1 MRPKQVEKEA
11 EERDSVENEPAATKI
26 AEMGSRPKKQYRKR
40 DPLADYNTPPVAAE
54 NQADGPS
61 NKPKIRRDP
70 LADYNKPPVAA
81 ENQADGP
88 SNKPKKRRDP
98 LADYNK
104 PTVTKSSAAENQ
116 ADGPSNKPKKRR
128 DPLADYNK
136 PPMPKAPDTE
146 IKRTR
151 PNPLAKP
158 KPKPTTAREKNHQP
172 ASSNGPAC
180 SKKTTTTTTTT
191 TVGEKGRVVKA
202 NAAGSKSNRTETLN
216 NTPAASRQSAEP
228 NRQSPSRGGETT
240 FLCYFCS
247 KTKDVKDRHPGRLNT
262 CTQCH
267 ASYMAQ
273 VAGR

>member
-1 MRPKQVEKEA
+1 MRPKQAEKEP
-11 EERDSVENEPAATKI
+11 EERDSVENEPAGTKM
-26 AEMGSRPKKQYRKR
+26 AEMGCRPKKQYRKR
-40 DPLADYNTPPVAAE
+40 DPLADYNKT
-54 NQADGPS
+54 
-61 NKPKIRRDP
+61 
-70 LADYNKPPVAA
+70 PVAA

-104 PTVTKSSAAENQ
+104 ATVPQSSAAENQ
-116 ADGPSNKPKKRR
+116 ADGPSNKPKTRR

-136 PPMPKAPDTE
+136 PPVPKAQDVE

-158 KPKPTTAREKNHQP
+158 KPTTARDKNHQP

-180 SKKTTTTTTTT
+180 SEKTTTTTTI
-191 TVGEKGRVVKA
+191 VVEKGRVGKA
-202 NAAGSKSNRTETLN
+202 NAAGSKSNRKEALN
-216 NTPAASRQSAEP
+216 NRPATSRQSAEP
-228 NRQSPSRGGETT
+228 KRQSPSRGGETT